1 MMKLISKKFLL
12 LIIILI
18 LNFNLNSWTRADNI
32 QEFEIEGISLYES
45 ALKYYDTNE
54 LNEDVQKNYSSN
66 KYTTSTI
73 WSNLKEYDY
82 LQLSFKT
89 GDANFIIQDISGGK
103 KMNFNKCEK
112 QLDQLEKEISSL
124 YENSS
129 KIKNDGKLS
138 YDHPA
143 AKSGESKVTDI
154 AWFFENGDVI
164 VIQCYNWQT
173 KFGRKNNFKDSLK
186 IAISNRD
193 IDRWFASEAYQ

>member
-89 GDANFIIQDISGGK
+89 GDANYIIQDISGGK

-112 QLDQLEKEISSL
+112 QLDQLEKEIS
-124 YENSS
+124 Y
-129 KIKNDGKLS
+129 
-138 YDHPA
+138 A
-143 AKSGESKVTDI
+143 V
-154 AWFFENGDVI
+154 
-164 VIQCYNWQT
+164 
-173 KFGRKNNFKDSLK
+173 
-186 IAISNRD
+186 
-193 IDRWFASEAYQ
+193 